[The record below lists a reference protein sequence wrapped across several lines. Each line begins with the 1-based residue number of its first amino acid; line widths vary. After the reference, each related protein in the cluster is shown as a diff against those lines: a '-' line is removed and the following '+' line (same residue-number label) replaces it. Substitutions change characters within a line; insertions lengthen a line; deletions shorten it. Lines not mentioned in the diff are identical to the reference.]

1 MIALSIEIIQLEFN
15 EYLRRINPA
24 FSGSSIQT
32 TRSDDGTSHL
42 EIIDNTYHY
51 ITTERGLDLSRHITE
66 DKDELLYWL
75 VSELAW
81 GMAITYEF
89 KHRIKGQ
96 SFRRLLFAKTIENL
110 NKANPAWAER
120 KQKEFGE
127 ILAIHPYDDI
137 AEG

>member
-1 MIALSIEIIQLEFN
+1 MTDFSIEQIQLEFN

-24 FSGSSIQT
+24 FSESPIQT
-32 TRSDDGTSHL
+32 TRGDDGTSHL

-51 ITTERGLDLSRHITE
+51 IATERGLELSRQITQ

-89 KHRIKGQ
+89 KNRVKGQ

-120 KQKEFGE
+120 KQKEFDE
-127 ILAIHPYDDI
+127 ILAIHPFDDI

>member
-1 MIALSIEIIQLEFN
+1 MTDFSIEQIQLEFN

-24 FSGSSIQT
+24 FSESRIQT
-32 TRSDDGTSHL
+32 TRGDDGASHL

-51 ITTERGLDLSRHITE
+51 IATERGLELSRQITQ

-89 KHRIKGQ
+89 KNRVKGQ
-96 SFRRLLFAKTIENL
+96 SSRRLLFAKTIENL

-120 KQKEFGE
+120 KQKEFDE
-127 ILAIHPYDDI
+127 ILAIHPFDDI